1 MFHLFFNSLFLAL
14 KKEIIKDSNKKKA
27 PMGNAEG
34 KNNMPTKKNLFPIFK
49 LFLNIEL

>member
-1 MFHLFFNSLFLAL
+1 ML